1 MKRECM
7 NKVLICLICV
17 LSLGNAIVDMQKQ
30 VPLAQT
36 LKVSAEEL
44 NRSLPVMIDDELRH
58 DKVEVNGNTMVF
70 KFTLV
75 NFTANEMSAEELKN
89 HIETDI
95 RVGLCTDLDTQEML
109 RKEMKVIYDYVGKN
123 KNHITQFAYDAKSCG
138 LESDTD
144 RLKQLLDWV

>member
-1 MKRECM
+1 MIR
-7 NKVLICLICV
+7 VLICFMCV
-17 LSLGNAIVDMQKQ
+17 LGMGNAIVDTQKR

-44 NRSLPVMIDDELRH
+44 NRSLPVMIDNELRH

-75 NFTANEMSAEELKN
+75 NFTAKEMSAEELKY
-89 HIETDI
+89 HIEPDI

-123 KNHITQFAYDAKSCG
+123 KKHITQFEYDAKSCG
-138 LESDTD
+138 LESDID
-144 RLKQLLDWV
+144 RLKQLLDWA